1 MAWKKARNGRCSSCG
16 DYLGFDDKGAR
27 CASCSSP
34 AVKAVKRA
42 VREAAWDR
50 PVVVAKERIKAHPR
64 CEDAIHCEVCREEMG
79 L

>member
-16 DYLGFDDKGAR
+16 DYLGMDDKGTR
-27 CASCSSP
+27 CAPCSSP

-64 CEDAIHCEVCREEMG
+64 CEDAVHCEVCREEMG